1 MISSNQDIT
10 QSHFVWRFKM
20 KKKMLVKSVLSVTLA
35 TTMLSSAGVAYA
47 NHAPVNANDKKIQIN
62 GIKYLKIADLEKMG
76 FKVIVKDDVLILEKD
91 GKIIHLKLNQKTALV
106 NGLEISLS
114 NVIYSNEG
122 VNEQALKN
130 LLEAYDSGRTYYV
143 RNILTK
149 DEDTVKDSKAVE
161 EPGTRPEEPKK
172 KEEGTLDLLDIL
184 KDEESNKKIY
194 DDLSK
199 DNEVFDKLF
208 DFSVET
214 PGAEEPGAEPEE
226 KEKDSPNLLDIL
238 KDEESNKKIYDD
250 LSKDNEAFDKLFD
263 FSAENP
269 GTEEPGTRPEE
280 SKEKEEGILDLLDI
294 LKDEESNKKIY
305 DDLNRDNEAF
315 DKLFNS
321 KGENSDKKEQDE
333 SPEQTPE
340 IVYEEITVKL
350 KDGKTGTVKV
360 RYDEAMAQK
369 HLDLLN
375 NYRKENGLPEVKDNK
390 ELVKIAKERVAEI
403 VYEKMTTGTIS
414 HTRTNGDEIKK
425 MNDFAGENIQNIRGT
440 LSESEMKR
448 ALDNF
453 INSPVHNEVMKHN
466 EYDRN
471 VGVGVG
477 NYEDSGVSR
486 VVVVQLYGKDLKGK
500 EKYTFDETEKQKIAE
515 ERKAEEEKK
524 LIDDVKGQITD
535 EINGESESV
544 VQSEAKE
551 TSLTKEEKAL
561 VAEVKTK
568 IEEEINKDGNT
579 NEIVASPEE
588 AAPTDSSEQ

>member
-1 MISSNQDIT
+1 
-10 QSHFVWRFKM
+10 M

-35 TTMLSSAGVAYA
+35 TTMPSSAGVAYA

-76 FKVIVKDDVLILEKD
+76 FKVFVKDDVLILEKD
-91 GKIIHLKLNQKTALV
+91 GKIIHLKLNGKTALV
-106 NGLEISLS
+106 NGLEISLT
-114 NVIYSNEG
+114 NVIYSQEG

-161 EPGTRPEEPKK
+161 EPK
-172 KEEGTLDLLDIL
+172 
-184 KDEESNKKIY
+184 
-194 DDLSK
+194 
-199 DNEVFDKLF
+199 
-208 DFSVET
+208 
-214 PGAEEPGAEPEE
+214 E
-226 KEKDSPNLLDIL
+226 KEQGSLDLLDIL

-250 LSKDNEAFDKLFD
+250 LSKDNEAFDKLF
-263 FSAENP
+263 N
-269 GTEEPGTRPEE
+269 
-280 SKEKEEGILDLLDI
+280 
-294 LKDEESNKKIY
+294 LKD
-305 DDLNRDNEAF
+305 
-315 DKLFNS
+315 
-321 KGENSDKKEQDE
+321 ENSDKKEQDE

-350 KDGKTGTVKV
+350 KDGKTATVKV

-568 IEEEINKDGNT
+568 IEEEVNEEEVNKDRNT
-579 NEIVASPEE
+579 NVVVTSPEE
-588 AAPTDSSEQ
+588 AAPADSNEQ

>member
-35 TTMLSSAGVAYA
+35 TTMLSSAGVAYT

-76 FKVIVKDDVLILEKD
+76 FKVIVKDGVLILEKD

-114 NVIYSNEG
+114 NVIYSQEG

-130 LLEAYDSGRTYYV
+130 LLEAYDSGRIYYV

-208 DFSVET
+208 DFSAET
-214 PGAEEPGAEPEE
+214 PGTEEPGTRPEE
-226 KEKDSPNLLDIL
+226 PKEKEEGTLDLLDIL

-250 LSKDNEAFDKLFD
+250 LSK
-263 FSAENP
+263 
-269 GTEEPGTRPEE
+269 
-280 SKEKEEGILDLLDI
+280 
-294 LKDEESNKKIY
+294 
-305 DDLNRDNEAF
+305 DNEAF

-350 KDGKTGTVKV
+350 KDGKTATVKV
-360 RYDEAMAQK
+360 RYDEAMTQK

-414 HTRTNGDEIKK
+414 HTRTNGDAIKK

-551 TSLTKEEKAL
+551 TSFTKEEKAL

>member
-1 MISSNQDIT
+1 
-10 QSHFVWRFKM
+10 M

-76 FKVIVKDDVLILEKD
+76 FKVIVKDGVLILEKD

-214 PGAEEPGAEPEE
+214 PGTEEPGTRPEE
-226 KEKDSPNLLDIL
+226 PKEKEEGTLDLLDIL

-250 LSKDNEAFDKLFD
+250 LSK
-263 FSAENP
+263 
-269 GTEEPGTRPEE
+269 
-280 SKEKEEGILDLLDI
+280 
-294 LKDEESNKKIY
+294 
-305 DDLNRDNEAF
+305 DNEAF

-350 KDGKTGTVKV
+350 KDGKTATVKV

-375 NYRKENGLPEVKDNK
+375 NYRKENGLPKVKDNK

-414 HTRTNGDEIKK
+414 HTRTNGDAIKK

-486 VVVVQLYGKDLKGK
+486 VVVLQLYGKDLKCK

-515 ERKAEEEKK
+515 ERKDEEEKK

-551 TSLTKEEKAL
+551 TSFTKEEKAL

>member
-1 MISSNQDIT
+1 
-10 QSHFVWRFKM
+10 
-20 KKKMLVKSVLSVTLA
+20 
-35 TTMLSSAGVAYA
+35 
-47 NHAPVNANDKKIQIN
+47 
-62 GIKYLKIADLEKMG
+62 
-76 FKVIVKDDVLILEKD
+76 
-91 GKIIHLKLNQKTALV
+91 
-106 NGLEISLS
+106 
-114 NVIYSNEG
+114 
-122 VNEQALKN
+122 
-130 LLEAYDSGRTYYV
+130 
-143 RNILTK
+143 
-149 DEDTVKDSKAVE
+149 
-161 EPGTRPEEPKK
+161 
-172 KEEGTLDLLDIL
+172 
-184 KDEESNKKIY
+184 
-194 DDLSK
+194 
-199 DNEVFDKLF
+199 
-208 DFSVET
+208 
-214 PGAEEPGAEPEE
+214 
-226 KEKDSPNLLDIL
+226 
-238 KDEESNKKIYDD
+238 
-250 LSKDNEAFDKLFD
+250 
-263 FSAENP
+263 
-269 GTEEPGTRPEE
+269 
-280 SKEKEEGILDLLDI
+280 
-294 LKDEESNKKIY
+294 
-305 DDLNRDNEAF
+305 
-315 DKLFNS
+315 
-321 KGENSDKKEQDE
+321 
-333 SPEQTPE
+333 
-340 IVYEEITVKL
+340 
-350 KDGKTGTVKV
+350 
-360 RYDEAMAQK
+360 MAQK

-375 NYRKENGLPEVKDNK
+375 NYRKENGLPKVKDNK

-414 HTRTNGDEIKK
+414 HTRTNGDAIKK

-515 ERKAEEEKK
+515 ERKDEEEKK

-551 TSLTKEEKAL
+551 TSFTKEEKAL

>member
-1 MISSNQDIT
+1 MIPSNQDIT

-35 TTMLSSAGVAYA
+35 TTMLSSVGVAYA

-76 FKVIVKDDVLILEKD
+76 FKVIVKDGVLILEKD

-114 NVIYSNEG
+114 NVIYSQEG

-143 RNILTK
+143 RKILTK

-161 EPGTRPEEPKK
+161 EPGTRPEEPKE

-199 DNEVFDKLF
+199 
-208 DFSVET
+208 
-214 PGAEEPGAEPEE
+214 
-226 KEKDSPNLLDIL
+226 
-238 KDEESNKKIYDD
+238 
-250 LSKDNEAFDKLFD
+250 
-263 FSAENP
+263 
-269 GTEEPGTRPEE
+269 
-280 SKEKEEGILDLLDI
+280 
-294 LKDEESNKKIY
+294 
-305 DDLNRDNEAF
+305 DNEAF

-350 KDGKTGTVKV
+350 KDGKTATVKV

-375 NYRKENGLPEVKDNK
+375 NYRKENGLPKVKDNK

-414 HTRTNGDEIKK
+414 HTRTNGDAIKK

-544 VQSEAKE
+544 VQSETKE
-551 TSLTKEEKAL
+551 TSFTKEEKAL

>member
-76 FKVIVKDDVLILEKD
+76 FKVIVKDGVLILEKD

-214 PGAEEPGAEPEE
+214 PGTEEPGTRPEE
-226 KEKDSPNLLDIL
+226 PKEKEEGTLDLLDIL

-250 LSKDNEAFDKLFD
+250 LSK
-263 FSAENP
+263 
-269 GTEEPGTRPEE
+269 
-280 SKEKEEGILDLLDI
+280 
-294 LKDEESNKKIY
+294 
-305 DDLNRDNEAF
+305 DNEAF

-350 KDGKTGTVKV
+350 KDGKTATVKV

-375 NYRKENGLPEVKDNK
+375 NYRKENGLPKVKDNK

-414 HTRTNGDEIKK
+414 HTRTNGDAIKK

-515 ERKAEEEKK
+515 ERKDEEEKK

>member
-76 FKVIVKDDVLILEKD
+76 FKVIVKDGVLILEKD

-130 LLEAYDSGRTYYV
+130 LLEAYESGRTYYV

-214 PGAEEPGAEPEE
+214 PGTEEPGTRPEE
-226 KEKDSPNLLDIL
+226 PKEKEEGTLDLLDIL

-250 LSKDNEAFDKLFD
+250 LSK
-263 FSAENP
+263 
-269 GTEEPGTRPEE
+269 
-280 SKEKEEGILDLLDI
+280 
-294 LKDEESNKKIY
+294 
-305 DDLNRDNEAF
+305 DNEAF

-350 KDGKTGTVKV
+350 KDGKTATVKV

-375 NYRKENGLPEVKDNK
+375 NYRKENGLPKVKDNK

-414 HTRTNGDEIKK
+414 HTRTNGDAIKK

-515 ERKAEEEKK
+515 ERKDEEEKK

-551 TSLTKEEKAL
+551 TSFTKEEKAL

>member
-1 MISSNQDIT
+1 MIPSNQDIT

-76 FKVIVKDDVLILEKD
+76 FKVIVKDGVLILEKD

-199 DNEVFDKLF
+199 DNE
-208 DFSVET
+208 
-214 PGAEEPGAEPEE
+214 
-226 KEKDSPNLLDIL
+226 
-238 KDEESNKKIYDD
+238 
-250 LSKDNEAFDKLFD
+250 AFDKLFD
-263 FSAENP
+263 
-269 GTEEPGTRPEE
+269 
-280 SKEKEEGILDLLDI
+280 LQ
-294 LKDEESNKKIY
+294 
-305 DDLNRDNEAF
+305 
-315 DKLFNS
+315 DKNA
-321 KGENSDKKEQDE
+321 DKKEE
-333 SPEQTPE
+333 NPEQTPKT
-340 IVYEEITVKL
+340 VYEEITVRL
-350 KDGKTGTVKV
+350 KDGKTATVKV

-414 HTRTNGDEIKK
+414 HTRTNGDEITK

-453 INSPVHNEVMKHN
+453 INSPVHNKVMQHN

-500 EKYTFDETEKQKIAE
+500 EKYTFDEAEKQKIAE

-524 LIDDVKGQITD
+524 LIDDVKGQITN
-535 EINGESESV
+535 EINGKSESV
-544 VQSEAKE
+544 VQSETKKAP
-551 TSLTKEEKAL
+551 LTEEEKAL
-561 VAEVKTK
+561 VADVKTK
-568 IEEEINKDGNT
+568 IEEEVNKDGNE
-579 NEIVASPEE
+579 NVVVASPEKE
-588 AAPTDSSEQ
+588 AAPTNSSEQ

>member
-1 MISSNQDIT
+1 MIPSNQDIT
-10 QSHFVWRFKM
+10 QLHFYGGLKM
-20 KKKMLVKSVLSVTLA
+20 KKKMLIKSVLSVTLA
-35 TTMLSSAGVAYA
+35 TTMISSAGIAYA

-76 FKVIVKDDVLILEKD
+76 FKVIVKDGVLILEKD

-114 NVIYSNEG
+114 NVIYSQEG

-149 DEDTVKDSKAVE
+149 DEDTAKDSKAVE
-161 EPGTRPEEPKK
+161 EP
-172 KEEGTLDLLDIL
+172 KEKEQGSLNVLDIL
-184 KDEESNKKIY
+184 KEEESNKKIY
-194 DDLSK
+194 EDLSK

-214 PGAEEPGAEPEE
+214 PGAEELGAEPEE

-250 LSKDNEAFDKLFD
+250 LSK
-263 FSAENP
+263 
-269 GTEEPGTRPEE
+269 
-280 SKEKEEGILDLLDI
+280 
-294 LKDEESNKKIY
+294 
-305 DDLNRDNEAF
+305 DNEAF

-350 KDGKTGTVKV
+350 KDGKTATVKV

-375 NYRKENGLPEVKDNK
+375 NYRKENGLPKVKDNK

-414 HTRTNGDEIKK
+414 HTRTNGDAIKK

>member
-76 FKVIVKDDVLILEKD
+76 FKVIVKDGVLILEKD

-214 PGAEEPGAEPEE
+214 PGTEEPGTRPEE
-226 KEKDSPNLLDIL
+226 PKEKEEGTLDLLDIL

-250 LSKDNEAFDKLFD
+250 LSK
-263 FSAENP
+263 
-269 GTEEPGTRPEE
+269 
-280 SKEKEEGILDLLDI
+280 
-294 LKDEESNKKIY
+294 
-305 DDLNRDNEAF
+305 DNEAF

-350 KDGKTGTVKV
+350 KDGKTATVKV

-375 NYRKENGLPEVKDNK
+375 NYRKENGLPKVKDNK

-414 HTRTNGDEIKK
+414 HTRTNGDAIKK

-568 IEEEINKDGNT
+568 IEEEVNKDRNT
-579 NEIVASPEE
+579 NVVVTSPEE
-588 AAPTDSSEQ
+588 AAPADSPEQ

>member
-1 MISSNQDIT
+1 
-10 QSHFVWRFKM
+10 
-20 KKKMLVKSVLSVTLA
+20 MLLKSVLSVTLA
-35 TTMLSSAGVAYA
+35 TTMISSTGVAHANA
-47 NHAPVNANDKKIQIN
+47 NHAAINANDKKIQIK
-62 GIKYLKIADLEKMG
+62 GIKFLKIADLEKFG
-76 FKVIVKDDVLILEKD
+76 FKVIVKDDILILEKD
-91 GKIIHLKLNQKTALV
+91 GKIIHLNLNNGKTAYV

-114 NVIYSNEG
+114 NVIYSQEG

-143 RNILTK
+143 RHILTTE
-149 DEDTVKDSKAVE
+149 EDTIKDPKVI
-161 EPGTRPEEPKK
+161 EEPKE
-172 KEEGTLDLLDIL
+172 KEEGSLDLLDIL
-184 KDEESNKKIY
+184 KDK
-194 DDLSK
+194 
-199 DNEVFDKLF
+199 
-208 DFSVET
+208 
-214 PGAEEPGAEPEE
+214 
-226 KEKDSPNLLDIL
+226 
-238 KDEESNKKIYDD
+238 ESNKKIYDD

-263 FSAENP
+263 FSVENP
-269 GTEEPGTRPEE
+269 GTEEPGTKPEE
-280 SKEKEEGILDLLDI
+280 PKEKGKGSLDLLDI

-305 DDLNRDNEAF
+305 VDLSKDNEAFDKLFDFSVENPGTEEPGTKPEEPKEKEKGSLDLLDILKDKESNKKIYDDLSKDNEAF

-321 KGENSDKKEQDE
+321 KGENSDKKEQE
-333 SPEQTPE
+333 ENPEQTPE

-350 KDGKTGTVKV
+350 KDGKTATVKV

-390 ELVKIAKERVAEI
+390 ELVKIAKERIAEI

-414 HTRTNGDEIKK
+414 HTRPNGDEITK

-453 INSPVHNEVMKHN
+453 INSPVHNKVMQHN

-477 NYEDSGVSR
+477 NYEDNGVSR

-500 EKYTFDETEKQKIAE
+500 EKYTFDEAEKQKIAE

-524 LIDDVKGQITD
+524 LIDDVKGQITN
-535 EINGESESV
+535 EINGKSESV
-544 VQSEAKE
+544 VQSEAKKAP
-551 TSLTKEEKAL
+551 LTEEEKAL
-561 VAEVKTK
+561 VADVKTK
-568 IEEEINKDGNT
+568 IEEEVNKDGNE
-579 NEIVASPEE
+579 NVVVASPEKE
-588 AAPTDSSEQ
+588 AAPTNSSEQ

>member
-76 FKVIVKDDVLILEKD
+76 FKVIVKDGVLILEKD

-214 PGAEEPGAEPEE
+214 PGTEEPGTRPEE
-226 KEKDSPNLLDIL
+226 PKEKEEGTLDLLDIL

-250 LSKDNEAFDKLFD
+250 LSK
-263 FSAENP
+263 
-269 GTEEPGTRPEE
+269 
-280 SKEKEEGILDLLDI
+280 
-294 LKDEESNKKIY
+294 
-305 DDLNRDNEAF
+305 DNEAF

-350 KDGKTGTVKV
+350 KDGKTATVKV

-375 NYRKENGLPEVKDNK
+375 NYRKENGLPKVKDNK

-414 HTRTNGDEIKK
+414 HTRTNGDAIKK

-448 ALDNF
+448 ALDSF

-515 ERKAEEEKK
+515 ERKDEEEKK

>member
-1 MISSNQDIT
+1 
-10 QSHFVWRFKM
+10 M
-20 KKKMLVKSVLSVTLA
+20 KKKMLLKSVLSVTLA
-35 TTMLSSAGVAYA
+35 TTMISSTGVAHANA
-47 NHAPVNANDKKIQIN
+47 NHAAMNANDKKIQIK
-62 GIKYLKIADLEKMG
+62 GIKFLKIADLEKLG
-76 FKVIVKDDVLILEKD
+76 FKVIVKDDILILEKD
-91 GKIIHLKLNQKTALV
+91 GKIIHLKLNGKTAYV

-114 NVIYSNEG
+114 NVIYSQEG

-143 RNILTK
+143 RHILTTE
-149 DEDTVKDSKAVE
+149 EDTIKDPKVI
-161 EPGTRPEEPKK
+161 EEPKE
-172 KEEGTLDLLDIL
+172 KEEGSLDLLDIL
-184 KDEESNKKIY
+184 KDKESNKKIY

-199 DNEVFDKLF
+199 DNEAFDKLF
-208 DFSVET
+208 DFSVENH
-214 PGAEEPGAEPEE
+214 GMEEPGTKPEEPKE
-226 KEKDSPNLLDIL
+226 KEKGSLDLLDIL

-263 FSAENP
+263 LQDKNAH
-269 GTEEPGTRPEE
+269 
-280 SKEKEEGILDLLDI
+280 KKEE
-294 LKDEESNKKIY
+294 N
-305 DDLNRDNEAF
+305 
-315 DKLFNS
+315 
-321 KGENSDKKEQDE
+321 
-333 SPEQTPE
+333 PEQTPKT
-340 IVYEEITVKL
+340 VYEKITVRL
-350 KDGKTGTVKV
+350 KDGKTATVKV

-414 HTRTNGDEIKK
+414 HTRTNGDEITK

-453 INSPVHNEVMKHN
+453 INSPVHNKVMQHN

-471 VGVGVG
+471 IGVGVG

-500 EKYTFDETEKQKIAE
+500 EKYTFDEAEKQKIAE

-524 LIDDVKGQITD
+524 LIDDVKGQITN
-535 EINGESESV
+535 EINGKSETV

-551 TSLTKEEKAL
+551 NSLTKEEKAL

-568 IEEEINKDGNT
+568 IEEEVNKDRNT
-579 NEIVASPEE
+579 NVVVTSPEE
-588 AAPTDSSEQ
+588 AAPADSNEQ

>member
-1 MISSNQDIT
+1 
-10 QSHFVWRFKM
+10 M

-91 GKIIHLKLNQKTALV
+91 GKIIHLKLNEKTALV

-114 NVIYSNEG
+114 NVIYSKEG

-149 DEDTVKDSKAVE
+149 DEDTVKESKAVE
-161 EPGTRPEEPKK
+161 EPK
-172 KEEGTLDLLDIL
+172 
-184 KDEESNKKIY
+184 
-194 DDLSK
+194 
-199 DNEVFDKLF
+199 
-208 DFSVET
+208 
-214 PGAEEPGAEPEE
+214 E
-226 KEKDSPNLLDIL
+226 KEQGSLDLLDIL

-263 FSAENP
+263 FSVETP
-269 GTEEPGTRPEE
+269 GTEEPGSRPEE
-280 SKEKEEGILDLLDI
+280 PKEKEQGSLDLLDI

-305 DDLNRDNEAF
+305 DDLSKDNEAFDKLFDFSVETPGTEEPGSRPEEPKEKEQGSLDLLDILKDEESNKKIYDDLSKDNEAF
-315 DKLFNS
+315 DKLFNL
-321 KGENSDKKEQDE
+321 KDENSDKKEQDE

-350 KDGKTGTVKV
+350 KDGKTATVKV

-390 ELVKIAKERVAEI
+390 ELVNIAKERVAEI

-515 ERKAEEEKK
+515 ERKTEEEKK

-535 EINGESESV
+535 EINGKSESV

-551 TSLTKEEKAL
+551 NSLTKEEKAL

-568 IEEEINKDGNT
+568 IEEEVNNDENT
-579 NEIVASPEE
+579 NAVVTSPEE

>member
-1 MISSNQDIT
+1 
-10 QSHFVWRFKM
+10 
-20 KKKMLVKSVLSVTLA
+20 MLVKNVLSVTLA
-35 TTMLSSAGVAYA
+35 TTTISSAGVAYA
-47 NHAPVNANDKKIQIN
+47 NHAPINVNDKKIQIN

-91 GKIIHLKLNQKTALV
+91 GKIIHLKLNEKTALV
-106 NGLEISLS
+106 NGLEISIS
-114 NVIYSNEG
+114 NVIYSQEG

-149 DEDTVKDSKAVE
+149 DEDTVKESKAVE
-161 EPGTRPEEPKK
+161 EPK
-172 KEEGTLDLLDIL
+172 
-184 KDEESNKKIY
+184 
-194 DDLSK
+194 
-199 DNEVFDKLF
+199 
-208 DFSVET
+208 
-214 PGAEEPGAEPEE
+214 E
-226 KEKDSPNLLDIL
+226 KEQGSLDLLDIL

-263 FSAENP
+263 FSVEIH
-269 GTEEPGTRPEE
+269 GTEEPGSRPEE
-280 SKEKEEGILDLLDI
+280 PKEKEQGSLDLLDI

-305 DDLNRDNEAF
+305 NDLNKDNEAF
-315 DKLFNS
+315 DKLFNL
-321 KGENSDKKEQDE
+321 KDENSDKKEQDE
-333 SPEQTPE
+333 NPEQKPRT
-340 IVYEEITVKL
+340 VYEEITVKL
-350 KDGKTGTVKV
+350 KDGKTATVKV

-535 EINGESESV
+535 EINGKSESV

-551 TSLTKEEKAL
+551 NSLTKEEKAL

-568 IEEEINKDGNT
+568 IEEEVNNDENT
-579 NEIVASPEE
+579 NAVVTSPEE
-588 AAPTDSSEQ
+588 AVPADSNEQ

>member
-35 TTMLSSAGVAYA
+35 TTTLSSAGVAYA

-76 FKVIVKDDVLILEKD
+76 FKVIVKDGVLILEKD

-214 PGAEEPGAEPEE
+214 PGTEEPGTRPEE
-226 KEKDSPNLLDIL
+226 PKEKEEGTLDLLDIL

-250 LSKDNEAFDKLFD
+250 LSK
-263 FSAENP
+263 
-269 GTEEPGTRPEE
+269 
-280 SKEKEEGILDLLDI
+280 
-294 LKDEESNKKIY
+294 
-305 DDLNRDNEAF
+305 DNEAF

-350 KDGKTGTVKV
+350 KDGKTATVKV

-375 NYRKENGLPEVKDNK
+375 NYRKENGLPKVKDNK

-414 HTRTNGDEIKK
+414 HTRTNGDAIKK

-515 ERKAEEEKK
+515 ERKDEEEKK

>member
-76 FKVIVKDDVLILEKD
+76 FKVIVKDGVLILEKD

-143 RNILTK
+143 RKILTK

-214 PGAEEPGAEPEE
+214 PGTEEPGTRPEE
-226 KEKDSPNLLDIL
+226 PKEKEEGTLDLLDIL

-250 LSKDNEAFDKLFD
+250 LSK
-263 FSAENP
+263 
-269 GTEEPGTRPEE
+269 
-280 SKEKEEGILDLLDI
+280 
-294 LKDEESNKKIY
+294 
-305 DDLNRDNEAF
+305 DNEAF

-350 KDGKTGTVKV
+350 KDGKTATVKV

-375 NYRKENGLPEVKDNK
+375 NYRKENGLPKVKDNK

-414 HTRTNGDEIKK
+414 HTRTNGDAIKK

-515 ERKAEEEKK
+515 ERKDEEEKK

-551 TSLTKEEKAL
+551 TSFTKEEKAL

>member
-1 MISSNQDIT
+1 MISSSQDIT
-10 QSHFVWRFKM
+10 QSHFVWWFKM

-35 TTMLSSAGVAYA
+35 TTMLSSAGVAYT

-76 FKVIVKDDVLILEKD
+76 FKVIVKDGVLILEKD

-114 NVIYSNEG
+114 NVIYSQEG

-214 PGAEEPGAEPEE
+214 PGTEEPGTRPEE
-226 KEKDSPNLLDIL
+226 PKEKEEGTLDLLDIL

-250 LSKDNEAFDKLFD
+250 LSK
-263 FSAENP
+263 
-269 GTEEPGTRPEE
+269 
-280 SKEKEEGILDLLDI
+280 
-294 LKDEESNKKIY
+294 
-305 DDLNRDNEAF
+305 DNEAF

-350 KDGKTGTVKV
+350 KDGKTATVKV

-375 NYRKENGLPEVKDNK
+375 NYRKENGLPKVKDNK

-414 HTRTNGDEIKK
+414 HTRTNGDAIKK

-515 ERKAEEEKK
+515 ERKDEEEKK

-551 TSLTKEEKAL
+551 TSFTKEEKAL

>member
-76 FKVIVKDDVLILEKD
+76 FKVIVKDGVLILEKD

-214 PGAEEPGAEPEE
+214 PGTEEPGTRPEE
-226 KEKDSPNLLDIL
+226 PKEKEEGTLDLLDIL

-250 LSKDNEAFDKLFD
+250 LSK
-263 FSAENP
+263 
-269 GTEEPGTRPEE
+269 
-280 SKEKEEGILDLLDI
+280 
-294 LKDEESNKKIY
+294 
-305 DDLNRDNEAF
+305 DNEAF

-350 KDGKTGTVKV
+350 KDGKTATVKV

-375 NYRKENGLPEVKDNK
+375 NYRKENGLPKVKDNK

-414 HTRTNGDEIKK
+414 HTRTNGDAIKK

-515 ERKAEEEKK
+515 ERKDEEEKK

-551 TSLTKEEKAL
+551 TSFTKEEKAL

>member
-1 MISSNQDIT
+1 MIPSNQDIT

-62 GIKYLKIADLEKMG
+62 GIKYLKIVDLEKMG
-76 FKVIVKDDVLILEKD
+76 FKVIVKDGVLILEKD

-114 NVIYSNEG
+114 NVIYSQEG

-130 LLEAYDSGRTYYV
+130 LLEAYDSGRIYYV

-172 KEEGTLDLLDIL
+172 KEEGTIDLLDIL

-208 DFSVET
+208 DFS
-214 PGAEEPGAEPEE
+214 
-226 KEKDSPNLLDIL
+226 
-238 KDEESNKKIYDD
+238 
-250 LSKDNEAFDKLFD
+250 
-263 FSAENP
+263 AENP

-280 SKEKEEGILDLLDI
+280 PKEKEEGILDLLDI

-375 NYRKENGLPEVKDNK
+375 NYRKENGLPKVKDNK

-414 HTRTNGDEIKK
+414 HTRTNGDAIKK

-477 NYEDSGVSR
+477 NYEDSGISR

-535 EINGESESV
+535 EINGKSESV

-551 TSLTKEEKAL
+551 TFLTKEEKAL

-568 IEEEINKDGNT
+568 VEGVNKDRNT
-579 NEIVASPEE
+579 NVVVTSPEE
-588 AAPTDSSEQ
+588 AAPADSPEETASADSNEQ

>member
-76 FKVIVKDDVLILEKD
+76 FKVIVKDGVLILEKD

-199 DNEVFDKLF
+199 DNE
-208 DFSVET
+208 
-214 PGAEEPGAEPEE
+214 
-226 KEKDSPNLLDIL
+226 
-238 KDEESNKKIYDD
+238 
-250 LSKDNEAFDKLFD
+250 
-263 FSAENP
+263 
-269 GTEEPGTRPEE
+269 
-280 SKEKEEGILDLLDI
+280 
-294 LKDEESNKKIY
+294 
-305 DDLNRDNEAF
+305 AF

-350 KDGKTGTVKV
+350 KDGKTATVKV

-375 NYRKENGLPEVKDNK
+375 NYRKENGLPKVKDNK

-414 HTRTNGDEIKK
+414 HTRTNGDAIKK

-515 ERKAEEEKK
+515 ERKDEEEKK

-551 TSLTKEEKAL
+551 TSFTKEEKAL

>member
-1 MISSNQDIT
+1 
-10 QSHFVWRFKM
+10 M

-76 FKVIVKDDVLILEKD
+76 FKVIVKDGVLILEKD

-199 DNEVFDKLF
+199 DNE
-208 DFSVET
+208 
-214 PGAEEPGAEPEE
+214 
-226 KEKDSPNLLDIL
+226 
-238 KDEESNKKIYDD
+238 
-250 LSKDNEAFDKLFD
+250 
-263 FSAENP
+263 
-269 GTEEPGTRPEE
+269 
-280 SKEKEEGILDLLDI
+280 
-294 LKDEESNKKIY
+294 
-305 DDLNRDNEAF
+305 AF

-350 KDGKTGTVKV
+350 KDGKTATVKV

-375 NYRKENGLPEVKDNK
+375 NYRKENGLPKVKDNK

-414 HTRTNGDEIKK
+414 HTRTNGDAIKK

-515 ERKAEEEKK
+515 ERKDEEEKK

-551 TSLTKEEKAL
+551 TSFTKEEKAL

>member
-226 KEKDSPNLLDIL
+226 KEKD
-238 KDEESNKKIYDD
+238 
-250 LSKDNEAFDKLFD
+250 
-263 FSAENP
+263 
-269 GTEEPGTRPEE
+269 
-280 SKEKEEGILDLLDI
+280 
-294 LKDEESNKKIY
+294 
-305 DDLNRDNEAF
+305 
-315 DKLFNS
+315 
-321 KGENSDKKEQDE
+321 
-333 SPEQTPE
+333 
-340 IVYEEITVKL
+340 VYEEITVKL

>member
-76 FKVIVKDDVLILEKD
+76 FKVIVKDGVLILEKD

-214 PGAEEPGAEPEE
+214 PGTEEPGTRPEE
-226 KEKDSPNLLDIL
+226 PKEKEEGTLDLLDIL

-250 LSKDNEAFDKLFD
+250 LSK
-263 FSAENP
+263 
-269 GTEEPGTRPEE
+269 
-280 SKEKEEGILDLLDI
+280 
-294 LKDEESNKKIY
+294 
-305 DDLNRDNEAF
+305 DNEAF

-350 KDGKTGTVKV
+350 KDGKTATVKV

-375 NYRKENGLPEVKDNK
+375 NYRKENGLPKVKDNK

-414 HTRTNGDEIKK
+414 HTRTNGDAIKK

-486 VVVVQLYGKDLKGK
+486 VVVVRLYGKDLKGK

-515 ERKAEEEKK
+515 ERKDEEEKK

-551 TSLTKEEKAL
+551 TSFTKEEKAL

>member
-1 MISSNQDIT
+1 
-10 QSHFVWRFKM
+10 M

-76 FKVIVKDDVLILEKD
+76 FKVIVKDGVLILEKD

-161 EPGTRPEEPKK
+161 EPGTRPEEPKE

-199 DNEVFDKLF
+199 
-208 DFSVET
+208 
-214 PGAEEPGAEPEE
+214 
-226 KEKDSPNLLDIL
+226 
-238 KDEESNKKIYDD
+238 
-250 LSKDNEAFDKLFD
+250 
-263 FSAENP
+263 
-269 GTEEPGTRPEE
+269 
-280 SKEKEEGILDLLDI
+280 
-294 LKDEESNKKIY
+294 
-305 DDLNRDNEAF
+305 DNEAF

-350 KDGKTGTVKV
+350 KDGKTATVKV

-375 NYRKENGLPEVKDNK
+375 NYRKENGLPKVKDNK

-414 HTRTNGDEIKK
+414 HTRTNGDAIKK

-515 ERKAEEEKK
+515 ERKDEEEKK

-551 TSLTKEEKAL
+551 TSFTKEEKAL

>member
-1 MISSNQDIT
+1 MIPSNQDIT

-76 FKVIVKDDVLILEKD
+76 FKVIVKDGVLILEKD

-214 PGAEEPGAEPEE
+214 PGTEEPGTRPEE
-226 KEKDSPNLLDIL
+226 PKEKEEGTLDLLDIL

-250 LSKDNEAFDKLFD
+250 LSK
-263 FSAENP
+263 
-269 GTEEPGTRPEE
+269 
-280 SKEKEEGILDLLDI
+280 
-294 LKDEESNKKIY
+294 
-305 DDLNRDNEAF
+305 DNEAF

-350 KDGKTGTVKV
+350 KDGKTATVKV

-375 NYRKENGLPEVKDNK
+375 NYRKENGLPKVKDNK

-414 HTRTNGDEIKK
+414 HTRTNGDAIKK

-515 ERKAEEEKK
+515 ERKDEEEKK

-551 TSLTKEEKAL
+551 TSFTKEEKAL

>member
-76 FKVIVKDDVLILEKD
+76 FKVIVKDGVLILEKD

-161 EPGTRPEEPKK
+161 EPGTRPEEPKE

-199 DNEVFDKLF
+199 
-208 DFSVET
+208 
-214 PGAEEPGAEPEE
+214 
-226 KEKDSPNLLDIL
+226 
-238 KDEESNKKIYDD
+238 
-250 LSKDNEAFDKLFD
+250 
-263 FSAENP
+263 
-269 GTEEPGTRPEE
+269 
-280 SKEKEEGILDLLDI
+280 
-294 LKDEESNKKIY
+294 
-305 DDLNRDNEAF
+305 DNEAF

-350 KDGKTGTVKV
+350 KDGKTATVKV

-375 NYRKENGLPEVKDNK
+375 NYRKENGLPKVKDNK

-414 HTRTNGDEIKK
+414 HTRTNGDAIKK

-515 ERKAEEEKK
+515 ERKDEEEKK

-551 TSLTKEEKAL
+551 TSFTKEEKAL

>member
-1 MISSNQDIT
+1 MIPSNQDIT

-76 FKVIVKDDVLILEKD
+76 FKVIVKDGVLILEKD

-214 PGAEEPGAEPEE
+214 PGTEEPGTRPEE
-226 KEKDSPNLLDIL
+226 PKEKEEGTLDLLDIL

-250 LSKDNEAFDKLFD
+250 LSK
-263 FSAENP
+263 
-269 GTEEPGTRPEE
+269 
-280 SKEKEEGILDLLDI
+280 
-294 LKDEESNKKIY
+294 
-305 DDLNRDNEAF
+305 DNEAF

-350 KDGKTGTVKV
+350 KDGKTATVKV

-375 NYRKENGLPEVKDNK
+375 NYRKENGLPKVKDNK

-414 HTRTNGDEIKK
+414 HTRTNGDAIKK

-551 TSLTKEEKAL
+551 TSFTKEEKAL

>member
-76 FKVIVKDDVLILEKD
+76 FKVIVKDGVLILEKD

-214 PGAEEPGAEPEE
+214 PGTEEPGTRPEE
-226 KEKDSPNLLDIL
+226 PKEKEEGTLDLLDIL

-250 LSKDNEAFDKLFD
+250 LSK
-263 FSAENP
+263 
-269 GTEEPGTRPEE
+269 
-280 SKEKEEGILDLLDI
+280 
-294 LKDEESNKKIY
+294 
-305 DDLNRDNEAF
+305 DNEAF

-350 KDGKTGTVKV
+350 KDGKTATVKV

-375 NYRKENGLPEVKDNK
+375 NYRKENGLPKVKDNK

-414 HTRTNGDEIKK
+414 HTRTNGDAIKK

-515 ERKAEEEKK
+515 ERKDEEEKK

-568 IEEEINKDGNT
+568 IEEEVNKDRNT
-579 NEIVASPEE
+579 NVVVTSPEE
-588 AAPTDSSEQ
+588 AAPADSPEQ